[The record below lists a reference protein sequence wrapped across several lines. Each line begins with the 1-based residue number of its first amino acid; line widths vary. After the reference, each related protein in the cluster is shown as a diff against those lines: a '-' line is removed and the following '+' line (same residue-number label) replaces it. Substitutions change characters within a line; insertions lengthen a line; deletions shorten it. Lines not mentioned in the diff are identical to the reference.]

1 MEDEKKKK
9 KNKKK
14 KNKQSK
20 TTGDVTD
27 GIGES
32 ANADQNHAIEQ
43 YHRNQLLESADV
55 QNDMQK
61 TDVDLDSCHA
71 NGTEGASLEEMIKKL
86 QKENDNCIQKEDK
99 TSVQL
104 YKLHAGIEE
113 AIEKLQ
119 DENEAHIL
127 EEARL
132 EDTIKK
138 LRKENDTHMQ
148 KEAFLETKLLQLQS
162 EKDSWLQKE
171 VRFEEKI
178 NQLIDETATLSLK
191 GVSLEEKIKQLE
203 GEIDYWFRKE
213 NSTKETI
220 AKLNGDNTRLQAQVM
235 ESEESRNNLLQ
246 ENQRLTE
253 SMTGMK
259 FRIQNLETASTRTS
273 TVMTMYASGSEDM
286 NVQTKAAQP
295 LVENLVA
302 KNSELIEKVNELYVE
317 LEGGVVTAN
326 RSPAVG
332 SEQTVEIVETIHVP
346 DPMLEFIEKTPSGD
360 RMDSHEDVINDD
372 NAYSKDTVC
381 VADSMSELSER
392 VEFPEDV
399 SIKHEGEDGEYNY
412 YAEDTT
418 VIPNSPKA
426 INSEEIVQIALDENE
441 VRDPEFQTIHSDAK
455 TDVPITDAPL
465 IGAPFRLI
473 SFFARYVSGADL
485 VNKGTVNRVGH

>member
-32 ANADQNHAIEQ
+32 ANADQSHAIEQ
-43 YHRNQLLESADV
+43 NH
-55 QNDMQK
+55 
-61 TDVDLDSCHA
+61 H
-71 NGTEGASLEEMIKKL
+71 NGTEGANLEEMIKKL

-119 DENEAHIL
+119 NENEAHIL

-132 EDTIKK
+132 EETIKK
-138 LRKENDTHMQ
+138 LEKENDTHMQ
-148 KEAFLETKLLQLQS
+148 KEAFLEMKLLQLQS

-171 VRFEEKI
+171 VGFEEKI
-178 NQLIDETATLSLK
+178 NQLMDETSTLSLK
-191 GVSLEEKIKQLE
+191 RVSLEEKIKQLE
-203 GEIDYWFRKE
+203 GEIDYWFQKE
-213 NSTKETI
+213 NSTEETI

-246 ENQRLTE
+246 ENQWLTE
-253 SMTGMK
+253 SMSGMK

-273 TVMTMYASGSEDM
+273 TVMTMHASESEDM

-302 KNSELIEKVNELYVE
+302 KNSELVEKV
-317 LEGGVVTAN
+317 
-326 RSPAVG
+326 
-332 SEQTVEIVETIHVP
+332 
-346 DPMLEFIEKTPSGD
+346 
-360 RMDSHEDVINDD
+360 INYSFQIL
-372 NAYSKDTVC
+372 NIIKFKKKISKD
-381 VADSMSELSER
+381 
-392 VEFPEDV
+392 
-399 SIKHEGEDGEYNY
+399 G
-412 YAEDTT
+412 
-418 VIPNSPKA
+418 
-426 INSEEIVQIALDENE
+426 
-441 VRDPEFQTIHSDAK
+441 
-455 TDVPITDAPL
+455 VP
-465 IGAPFRLI
+465 
-473 SFFARYVSGADL
+473 
-485 VNKGTVNRVGH
+485 

>member
-32 ANADQNHAIEQ
+32 ANADQSHAIEQ
-43 YHRNQLLESADV
+43 NHHNQLLESADV

-86 QKENDNCIQKEDK
+86 QKENDNCIQKEEIKMEFTGRNRLDK

-119 DENEAHIL
+119 NENEAHIL

-132 EDTIKK
+132 EETIKK
-138 LRKENDTHMQ
+138 LQKENDTHMQ
-148 KEAFLETKLLQLQS
+148 KEVGF
-162 EKDSWLQKE
+162 
-171 VRFEEKI
+171 VEKI
-178 NQLIDETATLSLK
+178 NQLMDETSTLSLK
-191 GVSLEEKIKQLE
+191 RVSLEEKIKQLE
-203 GEIDYWFRKE
+203 GEIDYWFQKE
-213 NSTKETI
+213 NSTEETI

-246 ENQRLTE
+246 ENQRLIE
-253 SMTGMK
+253 SMYGMK

-273 TVMTMYASGSEDM
+273 TVMTMHASESEDM

-295 LVENLVA
+295 LVENFVA
-302 KNSELIEKVNELYVE
+302 KNSELVEKVNELYVE
-317 LEGGVVTAN
+317 LEGRVVPAN
-326 RSPAVG
+326 PSPAVG
-332 SEQTVEIVETIHVP
+332 TEQTVEIFETIHVP

-426 INSEEIVQIALDENE
+426 INSEEIVQIASDENE
-441 VRDPEFQTIHSDAK
+441 VRDPEFETIHSDAK

-485 VNKGTVNRVGH
+485 VNKGTVNCVGH

>member
-32 ANADQNHAIEQ
+32 ANADQSHAIEQ
-43 YHRNQLLESADV
+43 NH
-55 QNDMQK
+55 
-61 TDVDLDSCHA
+61 H
-71 NGTEGASLEEMIKKL
+71 NGTEG
-86 QKENDNCIQKEDK
+86 DK

-119 DENEAHIL
+119 NENEAHIL

-132 EDTIKK
+132 EETIKK
-138 LRKENDTHMQ
+138 LQKENDTHMQ
-148 KEAFLETKLLQLQS
+148 KKAFLEMKLLQLQS

-171 VRFEEKI
+171 VGFEEKI
-178 NQLIDETATLSLK
+178 NRLMDETSTLSLK
-191 GVSLEEKIKQLE
+191 RVSLEEKIKQLE
-203 GEIDYWFRKE
+203 GEIDYWFQKE
-213 NSTKETI
+213 NSTEETI

-246 ENQRLTE
+246 ENQWLTE
-253 SMTGMK
+253 SMSGMK

-273 TVMTMYASGSEDM
+273 TVMTMHASESEDM

-302 KNSELIEKVNELYVE
+302 KNSELVEKVNELYVE
-317 LEGGVVTAN
+317 LEGRVVTAN
-326 RSPAVG
+326 PSPAVG
-332 SEQTVEIVETIHVP
+332 TEQTVEIVETIHVP

-372 NAYSKDTVC
+372 NAYSKDNVC

-426 INSEEIVQIALDENE
+426 INSEEIVQIASDENE
-441 VRDPEFQTIHSDAK
+441 VRDPEFETIHSDAK

-485 VNKGTVNRVGH
+485 VNKGTVNCVGH